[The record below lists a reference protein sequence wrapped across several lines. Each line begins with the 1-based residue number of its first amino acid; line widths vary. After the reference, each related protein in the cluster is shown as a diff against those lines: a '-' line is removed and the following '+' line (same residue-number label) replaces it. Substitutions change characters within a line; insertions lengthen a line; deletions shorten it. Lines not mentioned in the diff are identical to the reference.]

1 MSGSFALDAEPDAR
15 FEALYTKDG
24 ALVRGDTAAAEE
36 TPDTADDTADDAA
49 GDAAGDT
56 TGDAAGRHR
65 SPGRRLSVV
74 ALQRNQRC
82 A

>member
-1 MSGSFALDAEPDAR
+1 MCGSFALDAEPDAR

-36 TPDTADDTADDAA
+36 TPDTADDAA
-49 GDAAGDT
+49 GDAAGT
-56 TGDAAGRHR
+56 CTSRHR
-65 SPGRRLSVV
+65 SRSKVLSVV
-74 ALQRNQRC
+74 VLQRNQRC